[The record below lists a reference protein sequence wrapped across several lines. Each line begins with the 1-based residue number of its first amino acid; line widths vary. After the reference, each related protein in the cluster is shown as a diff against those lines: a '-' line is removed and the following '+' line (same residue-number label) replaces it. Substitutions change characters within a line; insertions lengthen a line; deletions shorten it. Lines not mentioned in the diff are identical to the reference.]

1 MKRAIVLVLGVLA
14 SLPAADLK
22 MFAPAVEFTQVEW
35 MSATRMT
42 GANLGGIGE
51 GRVTGWQELAWQGGP
66 YDILS
71 VKRIDTGAIEVLFSK
86 GKLLMTRTPDGFYMV
101 DVFPAEP
108 TAATLRFKTTRK
120 ASAHDS

>member
-1 MKRAIVLVLGVLA
+1 MKRAILLVLGVLV

-35 MSATRMT
+35 LSATRMT
-42 GANLGGIGE
+42 GANLGGICE

-86 GKLLMTRTPDGFYMV
+86 GKLLMTRTPDGFYIV

-120 ASAHDS
+120 ASAHDP